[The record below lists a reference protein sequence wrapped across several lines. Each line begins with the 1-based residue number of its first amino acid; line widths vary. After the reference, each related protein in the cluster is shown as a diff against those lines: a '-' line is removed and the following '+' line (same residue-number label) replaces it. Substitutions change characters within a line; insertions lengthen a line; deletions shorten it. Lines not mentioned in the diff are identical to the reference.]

1 MQEFFSFLESN
12 WFEILAAVLG
22 IIAVFLQ
29 IKQNIFFWIVTV
41 ANTLMYIWVYMSQ
54 KLYALMFLMVYYIII
69 SLFGI
74 YNWKR
79 KKGKNHEE
87 LKISTIKL
95 KSWLYIALGMLAAFV
110 SIFFVLK
117 TYTNSANPLL
127 DGLVTTLSFSA
138 IWMLANK
145 KIENWIVWFI
155 SDIISC
161 GLYIQQ
167 KMYPTLALY
176 IVLVIMAVIGFFE
189 WRKIL
194 RHG

>member
-1 MQEFFSFLESN
+1 
-12 WFEILAAVLG
+12 
-22 IIAVFLQ
+22 
-29 IKQNIFFWIVTV
+29 
-41 ANTLMYIWVYMSQ
+41 
-54 KLYALMFLMVYYIII
+54 MF
-69 SLFGI
+69 
-74 YNWKR
+74 
-79 KKGKNHEE
+79 
-87 LKISTIKL
+87 
-95 KSWLYIALGMLAAFV
+95 AAFI
-110 SIFFVLK
+110 SIFFILK
-117 TYTNSANPLL
+117 TFTNSANPLL

-155 SDIISC
+155 SDMISC

-189 WRKIL
+189 WRKNL

>member
-12 WFEILAAVLG
+12 WFEILAAILG

-54 KLYALMFLMVYYIII
+54 KLYALMFLMIYYIII

-79 KKGKNHEE
+79 KKQKNNEE

-95 KSWLYIALGMLAAFV
+95 KSWLYIILGMFAAFI
-110 SIFFVLK
+110 SIFFILK
-117 TYTNSANPLL
+117 TFTNSANPLL

-155 SDIISC
+155 SDMISC

-189 WRKIL
+189 WRKNL

>member
-1 MQEFFSFLESN
+1 
-12 WFEILAAVLG
+12 
-22 IIAVFLQ
+22 
-29 IKQNIFFWIVTV
+29 
-41 ANTLMYIWVYMSQ
+41 
-54 KLYALMFLMVYYIII
+54 MFLMIYYIII

-79 KKGKNHEE
+79 KKQKNNEE

-95 KSWLYIALGMLAAFV
+95 KSWLYIILGMFAAFI
-110 SIFFVLK
+110 SIFFILK
-117 TYTNSANPLL
+117 TFTNSANPLL

-155 SDIISC
+155 SDMISC

-189 WRKIL
+189 WRKNL

>member
-12 WFEILAAVLG
+12 WFEILAAILG

-54 KLYALMFLMVYYIII
+54 KLYALMFLMIYYIII

-79 KKGKNHEE
+79 KKQKNNEE

-95 KSWLYIALGMLAAFV
+95 KSWLYIILGMFAAFI
-110 SIFFVLK
+110 SIFFFLK
-117 TYTNSANPLL
+117 HLQ
-127 DGLVTTLSFSA
+127 TLQ
-138 IWMLANK
+138 IR
-145 KIENWIVWFI
+145 
-155 SDIISC
+155 
-161 GLYIQQ
+161 Y
-167 KMYPTLALY
+167 
-176 IVLVIMAVIGFFE
+176 
-189 WRKIL
+189 
-194 RHG
+194 